1 MRWTLPNLVS
11 DKKKGVSRNSPHQ
24 FHQLPYLIKPKTSTP
39 TSQPQKKL
47 CCATPTQTNKNVKKC
62 VRMKEKQTII
72 ITNRNYPK
80 MRLNDKI
87 INIY

>member
-1 MRWTLPNLVS
+1 MIN
-11 DKKKGVSRNSPHQ
+11 
-24 FHQLPYLIKPKTSTP
+24 IEE
-39 TSQPQKKL
+39 
-47 CCATPTQTNKNVKKC
+47 
-62 VRMKEKQTII
+62 MKEKQTII